1 MKIVKN
7 KMTKNLEIVYGN
19 NRYDLWDALQDIT
32 SGEYAESGYE
42 VPKGKICVLF
52 GNWNTGK
59 TVKNILDACDIPY
72 TEKREEALSKEL
84 EKKFELEW
92 YDEWASCGNCDKYVR
107 TNASSLNWTPSYVL
121 TKCGITCRH
130 CVKDYTDDILDEFIN
145 NPRKAWQLEESFLE
159 DEGFTLLDEI
169 YESKNVMP
177 EQILKRLQDEYKD
190 SDFVFCIHSTGMFNV
205 QFKVFMKARN

>member
-1 MKIVKN
+1 M
-7 KMTKNLEIVYGN
+7 
-19 NRYDLWDALQDIT
+19 
-32 SGEYAESGYE
+32 
-42 VPKGKICVLF
+42 
-52 GNWNTGK
+52 
-59 TVKNILDACDIPY
+59 
-72 TEKREEALSKEL
+72 
-84 EKKFELEW
+84 
-92 YDEWASCGNCDKYVR
+92 
-107 TNASSLNWTPSYVL
+107 
-121 TKCGITCRH
+121 
-130 CVKDYTDDILDEFIN
+130 KDYTDDILDEFIN